1 MTTPTN
7 DDGTSLRLNCHESRQ
22 DDGFPPEKPPG
33 LLTMRAAIILLG
45 SGVIGGAV
53 GALTYLSTSDTAKA
67 LLAGLAAAGASTV
80 ALHGLIGH

>member
-1 MTTPTN
+1 
-7 DDGTSLRLNCHESRQ
+7 
-22 DDGFPPEKPPG
+22 
-33 LLTMRAAIILLG
+33 MRAAIILLG